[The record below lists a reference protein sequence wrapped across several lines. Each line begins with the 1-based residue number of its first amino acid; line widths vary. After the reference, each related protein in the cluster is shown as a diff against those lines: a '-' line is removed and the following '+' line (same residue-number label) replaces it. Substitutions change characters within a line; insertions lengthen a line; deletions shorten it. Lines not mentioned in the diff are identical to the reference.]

1 MRQYRSYGPCAL
13 HVLVCAR
20 VPSPVCVSRLRPR
33 CADWPLFPKC
43 GPPTKW
49 PTFAFRRHPQPKIV
63 PRSYAFGLSSR
74 NLVWYPR
81 HRSNAQRTCSAR
93 PRAPLLP
100 LLMVLFYT
108 FYRYGPE
115 LGRVRFAC
123 VSCPRLRF
131 SNEPDLQSVVSTVH
145 VHVFM
150 FVRFLCLSRVRPGS
164 HRCLFT
170 VCARVSRV
178 CPGSLR
184 CLFTG
189 TGKSGTVHV
198 KSRVSRDDRFNTRR
212 ILA

>member
-1 MRQYRSYGPCAL
+1 MANF
-13 HVLVCAR
+13 
-20 VPSPVCVSRLRPR
+20 CVSSPPATKNSTPILRFR
-33 CADWPLFPKC
+33 
-43 GPPTKW
+43 
-49 PTFAFRRHPQPKIV
+49 AFLTD
-63 PRSYAFGLSSR
+63 G

-145 VHVFM
+145 VFM

-189 TGKSGTVHV
+189 TCEVEGALCGVFAAPTCSCLTPLGRSSSSKTSPVANVPFSQCDLAPLAGHARC
-198 KSRVSRDDRFNTRR
+198 RVY
-212 ILA
+212 L